1 MQLIMILNF
10 LYSFKLYG
18 RLLVNLKIGDSS
30 KIFLSENDFNI
41 CFTKLLMPFI
51 VLQTFKVKHLL
62 ENYLLRN
69 ILIHLKRKV
78 TRWSPLFLHFVHYGP
93 EDVRVLIDLIF
104 FNFGLAEDQ
113 KPFNTACNH
122 ISFLYFWAA
131 IMDFLII
138 FNSLGFSSNNFVE
151 YVLQM
156 KIQL

>member
-51 VLQTFKVKHLL
+51 VLQTFKVKLLL

-113 KPFNTACNH
+113 KSFNTACNH
-122 ISFLYFWAA
+122 ISFLYF
-131 IMDFLII
+131 
-138 FNSLGFSSNNFVE
+138 
-151 YVLQM
+151 
-156 KIQL
+156 